1 MQFWEMLDFLMKTTQ
16 TSNRMLAQELKVDP
30 SLISRLRTGDR
41 NRPRQLEQLKSMSSY
56 FAKRCSCSVQRQA
69 IADKLNVKASLTAQ
83 PELLTEIL
91 YTWLCEQ
98 DLLTRNTKLL
108 PEELKKT
115 TGVGSLSPT
124 HAKNKL
130 YYGNAGKRTAAALFF
145 NTALTIAP
153 SAVVYLYSDESDA
166 WIQEAD
172 PYSADNRDWLA
183 ALIEKGCQLV
193 HIAPP
198 PLPAEMAYQSLTRW
212 LNAYATGKIKAY
224 YYPGLRD
231 RVHRR
236 TLFII
241 PGKLVLSSHSIAHHT
256 DSCVTILATDEPLIQ
271 TYMTEFHDYL
281 SLCRPLLHN
290 HESPDS
296 QMRLFTHFFSSQG
309 NRIQKTPA
317 LSMNTAPS
325 ALTEY
330 CTQILEQNGHKKI
343 SRYFAQ
349 AIQLMR
355 ACRNEE
361 LIDLGYLAQPEDVLA
376 GQVTVTLACGSI
388 FLPVT
393 YTVSLYL
400 AHLKNI
406 LNLLEQVENYHFVPL
421 NRSQRSD
428 YTFMVEEDQHAV
440 ILQNKK
446 TPNVIELAERQ
457 RILLCWEYLNR
468 TADEIGYRGFRRS
481 EIKAQL
487 HSLIARLEASDTR

>member
-1 MQFWEMLDFLMKTTQ
+1 
-16 TSNRMLAQELKVDP
+16 
-30 SLISRLRTGDR
+30 
-41 NRPRQLEQLKSMSSY
+41 MSI
-56 FAKRCSCSVQRQA
+56 F
-69 IADKLNVKASLTAQ
+69 T
-83 PELLTEIL
+83 
-91 YTWLCEQ
+91 
-98 DLLTRNTKLL
+98 
-108 PEELKKT
+108 
-115 TGVGSLSPT
+115 
-124 HAKNKL
+124 
-130 YYGNAGKRTAAALFF
+130 
-145 NTALTIAP
+145 
-153 SAVVYLYSDESDA
+153 DESDA

-172 PYSADNRDWLA
+172 PHSADNRDWLA

-198 PLPAEMAYQSLTRW
+198 LLPQMAYQSLTRW

-241 PGKLVLSSHSIAHHT
+241 PGKLVLSSHSIAHRT

-330 CTQILEQNGHKKI
+330 HKLQNKRPQENQPAFCSGDSI
-343 SRYFAQ
+343 NAG
-349 AIQLMR
+349 
-355 ACRNEE
+355 RNEE
-361 LIDLGYLAQPEDVLA
+361 LIDLGYLAQPEDVPA
-376 GQVTVTLACGSI
+376 GQVTVTLACGPI

-393 YTVSLYL
+393 YTVSLYWP
-400 AHLKNI
+400 I
-406 LNLLEQVENYHFVPL
+406 
-421 NRSQRSD
+421 
-428 YTFMVEEDQHAV
+428 
-440 ILQNKK
+440 
-446 TPNVIELAERQ
+446 
-457 RILLCWEYLNR
+457 
-468 TADEIGYRGFRRS
+468 
-481 EIKAQL
+481 
-487 HSLIARLEASDTR
+487 

>member
-30 SLISRLRTGDR
+30 SLISRFRTGDR
-41 NRPRQLEQLKSMSSY
+41 NRPRQLEQLKAMSSY
-56 FAKRCSCSVQRQA
+56 FAKRCLSSAQRQA
-69 IADKLNVKASLTAQ
+69 IANKLNVKASLTAQ

-91 YTWLCEQ
+91 YAWLCGQ
-98 DLLTRNTKLL
+98 DALARNTRLL
-108 PEELKKT
+108 PEALKKN

-130 YYGNAGKRTAAALFF
+130 YYGNAGKRSAAATFF
-145 NTALTIAP
+145 NTALALPAP
-153 SAVVYLYSDESDA
+153 VTLYFYSDESDV

-172 PYSADNRDWLA
+172 PHAADNRDWLSL
-183 ALIEKGCQLV
+183 LIEKGFQIV

-198 PLPAEMAYQSLTRW
+198 TLLAEMAYQSLTRW
-212 LNAYATGKIKAY
+212 LSAYATGKIEAY

-231 RVHRR
+231 QVHRR

-241 PGKLVLSSHSIAHHT
+241 PGKLVLSSHSIAHRA
-256 DSCVTILATDEPLIQ
+256 DSYVSMLATDEPLVQ
-271 TYMTEFHDYL
+271 AYMTEFHDYL
-281 SLCRPLLHN
+281 SLCRPLLRN
-290 HESPDS
+290 HELPDS
-296 QMRLFTHFFSSQG
+296 QIRLFTHFFSSQG

-325 ALTEY
+325 TLIESCIQTLNQRGY
-330 CTQILEQNGHKKI
+330 KKI
-343 SRYFAQ
+343 SQYFSQ
-349 AIQLMR
+349 AVELMH

-361 LIDLGYLAQPEDVLA
+361 LIDLGYLARPEEVLA
-376 GQVTVTLACGSI
+376 GQVTTTLACGPI

-400 AHLKNI
+400 THLKNI
-406 LNLLEQVENYHFVPL
+406 LNMLEQNENYHFVPL
-421 NRSQRSD
+421 NRNQRSD
-428 YTFMVEEDQHAV
+428 YTFMVEEDQHAI

-446 TPNVIELAERQ
+446 TPNVIELVERQ

-468 TADEIGYRGFRRS
+468 TADEIGYRGSRRS
-481 EIKAQL
+481 DIKARL
-487 HSLIARLEASDTR
+487 RGLIAQLEIL